1 MTKMTGGEAL
11 AKSLYREGVRVIFGL
26 PGVQLYHLLDG
37 LAKEPGIR
45 FINTRHEQA
54 TTYMADGYSRA
65 GGGIG
70 TALVVPGPGLQNASA
85 GIGTAYSAS
94 SPILVVSGQIERDH
108 IGLERGMLH
117 EIKGQ
122 IETIKPITKHQKL
135 ILDPV
140 EIPEAVH
147 EAFEQLQTGRPR
159 PVHIEIPPET
169 LSDTADIE
177 LLEAGKYE
185 RPAAS
190 KESIS
195 RGIDLISNAKNPL
208 IWAGGG
214 VISGEAS
221 KELTS
226 LAEFLQAPVIATGEG
241 RGAISDRSY
250 LSIGSF
256 RFKNDTFFENKIQ
269 DYDLVVAVGTRLLN
283 NQQLTGQKV
292 LQIDIDDEEIGRNYD
307 NTEGIN
313 GDAKKTLTEILNGL
327 KSVMPPRESREEEL
341 TKIKA
346 ERFNPGTVIEPQE
359 SFTKV
364 IRSVMPDD
372 GIFISGMTQIGYY
385 SRNKFEVYEPRTYI
399 TSSYYGN
406 LGYAYPT
413 ALGAKVAQ
421 PDKAV
426 VAVCGDGGFMFNVQ
440 ELATAAKH
448 HINVVAVVFNDS
460 AYGNV
465 MRDQVNMFDGREYGA
480 EVHNPDFMKLAE
492 AFGVRGVR
500 VEGGAPELGK
510 AVQES
515 LSIEAPTLI
524 EVPVGPM
531 PNPFRDY

>member
-108 IGLERGMLH
+108 IDLERGMLH

-122 IETIKPITKHQKL
+122 IDTIKPITKHQKL
-135 ILDPV
+135 ILDPT

-147 EAFEQLQTGRPR
+147 HAFEQLKTGRPR
-159 PVHIEIPPET
+159 PVEIEIPPET

-185 RPAAS
+185 RPAAN
-190 KESIS
+190 KESIA
-195 RGIDLISNAKNPL
+195 RGVDLIANAKNPL

-221 KELTS
+221 AELTS
-226 LAEFLQAPVIATGEG
+226 LAEFLQAPVITTAEG
-241 RGAISDRSY
+241 RGAISDRSH

-269 DYDLVVAVGTRLLN
+269 NYDLVVAVGTRLLN

-292 LQIDIDDEEIGRNYD
+292 LQIDIDDEEIGRNYE

-313 GDAKKTLTEILNGL
+313 GDAKKVSQ
-327 KSVMPPRESREEEL
+327 K
-341 TKIKA
+341 
-346 ERFNPGTVIEPQE
+346 
-359 SFTKV
+359 
-364 IRSVMPDD
+364 
-372 GIFISGMTQIGYY
+372 Y
-385 SRNKFEVYEPRTYI
+385 
-399 TSSYYGN
+399 
-406 LGYAYPT
+406 
-413 ALGAKVAQ
+413 
-421 PDKAV
+421 
-426 VAVCGDGGFMFNVQ
+426 
-440 ELATAAKH
+440 
-448 HINVVAVVFNDS
+448 
-460 AYGNV
+460 
-465 MRDQVNMFDGREYGA
+465 
-480 EVHNPDFMKLAE
+480 
-492 AFGVRGVR
+492 
-500 VEGGAPELGK
+500 
-510 AVQES
+510 
-515 LSIEAPTLI
+515 
-524 EVPVGPM
+524 
-531 PNPFRDY
+531 